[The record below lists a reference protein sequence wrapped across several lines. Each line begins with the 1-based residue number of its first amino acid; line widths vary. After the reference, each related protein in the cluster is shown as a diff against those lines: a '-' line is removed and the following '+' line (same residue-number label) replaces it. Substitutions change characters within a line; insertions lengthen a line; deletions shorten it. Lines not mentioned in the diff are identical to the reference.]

1 MKKLVLIL
9 GILFATVVYA
19 DHEEGLRDGEVYIQ
33 KLPALCGSPE
43 NIQKYLDHK
52 KLKPL
57 HISLGREAMD
67 STGQPVY
74 MLTYMVNED
83 GTESASVLT
92 IPSNL
97 ESCILYHT
105 FDLITEL
112 PDKGWQKQISM
123 IH

>member
-1 MKKLVLIL
+1 
-9 GILFATVVYA
+9 
-19 DHEEGLRDGEVYIQ
+19 
-33 KLPALCGSPE
+33 
-43 NIQKYLDHK
+43 
-52 KLKPL
+52 
-57 HISLGREAMD
+57 MD

-74 MLTYMVNED
+74 MLTYMVSED

-112 PDKGWQKQISM
+112 PDKG
-123 IH
+123 

>member
-9 GILFATVVYA
+9 SILFGTIAYA

-33 KLPALCGSPE
+33 QLPALCGSPE

-67 STGQPVY
+67 PTGLPVY
-74 MLTYMVNED
+74 MMTYMVND
-83 GTESASVLT
+83 NKTESATVLT
-92 IPSNL
+92 IANNT

-105 FDLITEL
+105 FDLVMEL
-112 PDKGWQKQISM
+112 KEKQKN
-123 IH
+123 